1 MRSHFF
7 RGLLHG
13 LPVGLGYLSV
23 SFGFGISAV
32 RAGLTVGQAAAI
44 SALNLTSAGQ
54 AAGLTVMTSGGTLA
68 ETALTQLVINI
79 RYALMSLALSQKL
92 HKSFSLPHRLA
103 AAYGVTDEIFAVA
116 SSQPSPVTPQY
127 MYGLIAMGFLGWV
140 GGTALGAAAGSV
152 LPASLTNAMGIMLY
166 GMFIAIFVPAA
177 KSSKE
182 MLAVVTLAAAISL
195 LLNFYAPFISGGFAI
210 IIAAVAAS
218 MVCAAVFPG
227 EKEEDEE

>member
-1 MRSHFF
+1 MRSQFL
-7 RGLLHG
+7 RGMLHG

-32 RAGLTVGQAAAI
+32 RAGLTVGQAAAV

-54 AAGLTVMTSGGTLA
+54 AAGLTVMTSGGTPA
-68 ETALTQLVINI
+68 ETAVTQLVINI

-103 AAYGVTDEIFAVA
+103 AAFGITDEIFAVA
-116 SSQPSPVTPQY
+116 SAEPTPVTPQY
-127 MYGLIAMGFLGWV
+127 MYGLIAMGFMGWV

-152 LPASLTNAMGIMLY
+152 LPAALTNAMGIMLY

-177 KSSKE
+177 KASRE
-182 MLAVVTLAAAISL
+182 LLAVVTMAAGLSL
-195 LLNFYAPFISGGFAI
+195 LLKFLAPFISGGFAI

-218 MVCAAVFPG
+218 MVCAAVFP
-227 EKEEDEE
+227 ERKEGAQ